1 METSIKRKWET
12 KVYFRRRN
20 ITVDKDEHLI
30 MGKELI
36 LQEDSVT
43 LNMYVR
49 TTANT
54 PAFT

>member
-30 MGKELI
+30 TGKELI
-36 LQEDSVT
+36 LQEDTVT